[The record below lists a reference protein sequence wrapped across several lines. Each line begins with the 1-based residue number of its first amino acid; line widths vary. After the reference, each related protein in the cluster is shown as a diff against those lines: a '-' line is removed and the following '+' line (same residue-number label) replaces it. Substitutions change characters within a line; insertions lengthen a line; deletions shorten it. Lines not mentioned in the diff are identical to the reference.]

1 MAVRPI
7 LVIPDPRLRQRAA
20 EVDEIDDEI
29 RTLVE
34 DMFETM
40 YDAPNGI
47 GLAANQV
54 GVLKRVVVM
63 DLVKEPDEEG
73 LEPEPRVFINP
84 EITGLGEELN
94 THEEGCLSIPE
105 YYGEVIRP
113 ERCTVEFLDLDGK
126 RQSLD
131 CEDTLAFAVQHE
143 VDHLNGK
150 LVIDF
155 LSRLKRDMIVRKYAK
170 QARHAG

>member
-7 LVIPDPRLRQRAA
+7 LVIPDPRLRQTAA
-20 EVDEIDDEI
+20 EVEAVDDEI
-29 RTLVE
+29 RSLVD

-47 GLAANQV
+47 GLAAPQI

-63 DLVKEPDEEG
+63 DLVKDPEEEG
-73 LEPEPRVFINP
+73 LEAEPRVFINP
-84 EITGLGEELN
+84 EITSVGEALD

-105 YYGEVIRP
+105 YYGEVTRP
-113 ERCTVEFLDLDGK
+113 DRCTVEFLDLEGN